1 MYKWQI
7 AMILT
12 DRQKKWFQ
20 EFFFIVIHLSFSA
33 HSLVKPNNMIE
44 LAHIVWNDVTARY

>member
-1 MYKWQI
+1 MTNCYDFNWQ
-7 AMILT
+7 AEKMIPGI
-12 DRQKKWFQ
+12 
-20 EFFFIVIHLSFSA
+20 FFIVIHLSFSA